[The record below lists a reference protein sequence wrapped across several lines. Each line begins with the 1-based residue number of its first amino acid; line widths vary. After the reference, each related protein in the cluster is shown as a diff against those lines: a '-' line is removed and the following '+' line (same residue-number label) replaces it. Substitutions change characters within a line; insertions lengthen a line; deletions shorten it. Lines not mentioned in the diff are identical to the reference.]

1 MSLWTFVLLTMFKND
16 DNVKFAMTNLWFLW
30 ENLSSISPW
39 TSSKDPSK
47 QVAELTSLC
56 GM

>member
-16 DNVKFAMTNLWFLW
+16 DNVKSAMTNLWFLW